1 MNKKEMDNTQIFKNY
16 LNPTKLRSV
25 EEVKKAF
32 FMLIEAIPK
41 NLTEEAFNEQVAD
54 LIIEYT
60 HHWLIST

>member
-32 FMLIEAIPK
+32 FMLI
-41 NLTEEAFNEQVAD
+41 
-54 LIIEYT
+54 
-60 HHWLIST
+60 

>member
-32 FMLIEAIPK
+32 LCSLKLFPK
-41 NLTEEAFNEQVAD
+41 T
-54 LIIEYT
+54 
-60 HHWLIST
+60 